1 MGYYT
6 TLILIVLGCI
16 CLLYFM
22 RDMFDILWWLLKK
35 SMWVIALMV
44 VLKMVAMFFSGLHV

>member
-22 RDMFDILWWLLKK
+22 RYMFDILWWLLKK

>member
-6 TLILIVLGCI
+6 TLILIVLGCAGV
-16 CLLYFM
+16 LYFL
-22 RDMFDILWWLLKK
+22 RYMFDILWWLFKA

>member
-22 RDMFDILWWLLKK
+22 RYMFDILWWLLKA

>member
-16 CLLYFM
+16 CLLYFL
-22 RDMFDILWWLLKK
+22 RYMFDIAWWLLKS
-35 SMWVIALMV
+35 SMWVLALIIIIKIASLI
-44 VLKMVAMFFSGLHV
+44 LLGK